1 MLIGQELAHSNMN
14 AWKMWILKCI
24 CGCTRNNRI
33 SIEDIWDE
41 VKATFMVDKTRET
54 TVMI

>member
-1 MLIGQELAHSNMN
+1 MLIRQELAYSNGER
-14 AWKMWILKCI
+14 KMWILKCI

-41 VKATFMVDKTRET
+41 VKGTFMVDKTREA